1 MESEFILN
9 QYFGTSATLGLR
21 EQLYQPIFLKTHLD
35 IVYTDITNWERSKLL
50 NINFGVGDINGEYK
64 KTSICFMDYLWIKI
78 VDQLR
83 RYGFSYRD
91 ILLVKKKMSHQLSFE
106 SLYNDLSEHKKQYE
120 NTYEQHQIA
129 KIKQMAKSGSLESK
143 SFITFLELLAVQTI
157 SKKWELKLLF
167 FKEYPEEV
175 FPFTKEILETIDA
188 RGASEAAKFYFQLD
202 HFSFSFYKLFTP
214 FITKGL
220 NDFDISNIAFL
231 SDKEHK
237 LITIIRREFKNL
249 KSVNIR
255 FNNNEITHIEITKN
269 LKKVALESRIMDHI
283 KKGDYADIQIITE
296 NGRIVNFE
304 NTKKIK
310 L

>member
-1 MESEFILN
+1 M
-9 QYFGTSATLGLR
+9 
-21 EQLYQPIFLKTHLD
+21 
-35 IVYTDITNWERSKLL
+35 
-50 NINFGVGDINGEYK
+50 
-64 KTSICFMDYLWIKI
+64 
-78 VDQLR
+78 
-83 RYGFSYRD
+83 
-91 ILLVKKKMSHQLSFE
+91 
-106 SLYNDLSEHKKQYE
+106 
-120 NTYEQHQIA
+120 
-129 KIKQMAKSGSLESK
+129 
-143 SFITFLELLAVQTI
+143 
-157 SKKWELKLLF
+157 LF
-167 FKEYPEEV
+167 FKEYPGEV
-175 FPFTKEILETIDA
+175 FPFTKKILETIDA
-188 RGASEAAKFYFQLD
+188 RGASEATNFYFHLD

-214 FITKGL
+214 FITKGWS
-220 NDFDISNIAFL
+220 DFDISNIAFL

-255 FNNNEITHIEITKN
+255 FKNNEISHIEITKK